1 MEGGQKVNINLDSPI
16 DIKSSDMLVPVDKPE
31 FEHNRQKYQGHTL
44 PSSLR
49 FEADGWA
56 AANDVYNFSADEGVI
71 HIEGTDW
78 TARKFR
84 LNNNAAY
91 LVEIYDGQNKLI
103 GNVCINVSNRIIET
117 NHINRDDIEVTDGD
131 NAVILSGTFNEH
143 EWTLEHSY
151 ALGEI
156 DGVQYPQYIFTSE
169 DEGALSCEVYID
181 DGVWKLAMLD
191 GSADNF
197 QKGSDYNTSGSGNT
211 VIRIFDNDTSEEI
224 NIVVWQ
230 AATIYNESDIQ
241 EEDYEMGY
249 YASSERGTSAIVHTF
264 NKGAVT
270 VQYNESFTE
279 DPDTVTINGIMNT
292 NKTVLVEDDNNI
304 HFTFKQLIS
313 PNITLNGSTGD
324 KTFFGLR
331 GFSQSDREPYLIGDA
346 PSGDLFVDNDI
357 EIDSEAANILTK
369 DTVLKTKGSFPIWS
383 TLDIKLPDAPFKIT
397 STNAKVLGSYIQ
409 ASLPDS
415 IVPEQRTTQTLSMLK
430 IYHNAAYIPEPIYQQ
445 GNVPGI
451 FNNTSTDDY
460 VDPGVATSK
469 WMPWTAQ
476 EGGRAD
482 TMTKAYGN
490 YRNGKQ
496 FDTNFFKYD
505 LDIFLCDIDPVV
517 WAQDTQTYIPDK
529 RDTYYLAIK
538 NTTTDNQHTV
548 DMKQS
553 LYNNIKTWLDQF
565 DGQIRSDGTDSAK
578 QDDGPI
584 FPGDTTTFDGPVYSI
599 DMRLNK
605 RLQKYIEEYNLAAQD
620 SASLRYTTLGL
631 TYKDAASF
639 AVYAEKGTPD
649 ADFNVD
655 LDNLPLTEVTLESNE
670 IKLHE
675 ESYDFYTKDF
685 SARYGMDETKDP
697 LEYPDAAISTITGDE
712 TFKVTCNRQFAQG
725 YTTYIEYEMPDETG
739 TSGASGASGE
749 PEPVPVTRRIMQ
761 TFGPEI
767 IVAVN
772 THDAYVTNKGPTIEP
787 IIEIDDSAFIS
798 KDVRLMRVPI
808 DKQILS
814 YLCQYVFPKLW
825 KYFIHY
831 AVGIAPIYNN
841 SFNPPQPL
849 NQWYIKTFGVDDF
862 TVDAF
867 NKFVTEHL
875 VFRINDISIN
885 PEYIKNTPSTV
896 LPLNVPTYISGI
908 PIVDMSDK
916 AYWVIHMGRDEGYRK
931 AVTSYVGADK
941 TPDNFK
947 AYAFFTA
954 PCMHTLA
961 KTCRFTVT
969 HTDDSHIDYLLNPA
983 PVMPDGS
990 NATHRALVPYD
1001 VVDTTGAVP
1010 YSPRFPS
1017 LLNTFKMYDAGG
1029 QVSYS
1034 GEYGPDGVE
1043 DDMQHM
1049 LPFFTATNN
1058 SNYFNNFTGT
1068 YKQSEEIGLL
1078 NGSIWQE
1085 FMSTAI
1091 FTQDGFNID
1100 ISGDNSV
1107 VQQGYGMLLPWLS
1120 QLEDG
1125 EVRVIYNGTGNKIW
1139 ATDADGPYL
1148 VFWAKKVNRNH
1159 FKFFM
1164 FQRCLLKSDITLQQ
1178 NTYKDFSKIAFNTV
1192 LDAEYLPY
1200 SLLADNVL
1208 KVHTEKITYNYA
1220 GHATESEIR
1229 LRSGIIGRSG
1239 ESVLPAS
1246 RGDFAG
1252 WSGDGYP
1259 VVVIDMIN
1267 TARSENNFDGVIYIR
1282 SLQEIQNGRLIY
1294 PKATDTVNKTVNA
1307 ERMFLTNS
1315 EYNELYHLKLYSNYA
1330 DNIASNG
1337 YKAILSIT
1345 ADYIMY
1351 QAFLQNI
1358 TKSITLGDSGIDIHD
1373 FFKYFYPDFATVPD
1387 VDTQVTPA
1395 VNTLI
1400 TTGADIGKLANP
1412 YQYIICRF
1420 NHTGQCILL
1429 QFNREPVDLN
1439 TEIGSNHDEYIG
1451 KYTTLRFITDVSDL
1465 TALATSTGGSR
1476 TVNED
1481 NTITYIFTAWNCSV
1495 TTEESGDVVLNYILV
1510 HHYDGN
1516 VAHDTTYK
1524 IAPLWD
1530 FAAIPEYYIAYRST
1544 DKQYAMPM
1552 SFTVNTSILYNC
1564 FGKILQLISDNAQIM
1579 FNCNNGIIT
1588 DIADYG
1594 NIFSIDTGSKVSSY
1608 KDDVFYVRSTDIDR
1622 QAGKFNVSFTYRVW
1636 CSIVAILRGVY
1647 KYGNAFDGGDN

>member
-71 HIEGTDW
+71 HIDGTDW

-117 NHINRDDIEVTDGD
+117 NHINRDDIEVIDDD
-131 NAVILSGTFNEH
+131 NSVILSGTFNEH
-143 EWTLEHSY
+143 NWMLEHSY

-156 DGVQYPQYIFTSE
+156 DGVQYPQYVFTSE
-169 DEGALSCEVYID
+169 DTGALSCEVYID
-181 DGVWKLAMLD
+181 DGEWSLAKLD

-249 YASSERGTSAIVHTF
+249 YASSEKGTSAILHTF

-270 VQYNESFTE
+270 VQYSESFTE
-279 DPDTVTINGIMNT
+279 DPDTVTINGITDT
-292 NKTVLVEDDNNI
+292 NKTVIIEDDNNI

-331 GFSQSDREPYLIGDA
+331 SFNQSDRESYLIQDA

-357 EIDSEAANILTK
+357 EIDSEVANILTK
-369 DTVLKTKGSFPIWS
+369 DTVLKLKGSFPIWS
-383 TLDIKLPDAPFKIT
+383 ALDIKLPDAPFKIT
-397 STNAKVLGSYIQ
+397 NTNAKVLGSYIQ

-415 IVPEQRTTQTLSMLK
+415 IVPAQRATQTLSMLR
-430 IYHNAAYIPEPIYQQ
+430 IYHNDAYIPEPIYQQ

-476 EGGRAD
+476 EGGRSD

-490 YRNGKQ
+490 YRNVQQ

-517 WAQDTQTYIPDK
+517 WAQDTQNYIPDK
-529 RDTYYLAIK
+529 KDTYYLALK

-548 DMKQS
+548 AMKQN
-553 LYNNIKTWLDQF
+553 LYTNIKTWLDRF

-578 QDDGPI
+578 QDNSPI
-584 FPGDTTTFDGPVYSI
+584 FPGDTETFNGPVYSI

-620 SASLRYTTLGL
+620 PASLKYTTLGL

-649 ADFNVD
+649 ADFSVD
-655 LDNLPLTEVTLESNE
+655 LDNIPLTEVTLASNE
-670 IKLHE
+670 IKLIE
-675 ESYDFYTKDF
+675 ESYDFYKKEFTAK
-685 SARYGMDETKDP
+685 YGMDETKDP
-697 LEYPDAAISTITGDE
+697 LTDPDASISTITGDE

-749 PEPVPVTRRIMQ
+749 PEPVPVTRRITQ

-772 THDAYVTNKGPTIEP
+772 THSAYITNKGPTIEP
-787 IIEIDDSAFIS
+787 VIELDDSAFIS
-798 KDVRLMRVPI
+798 KDVQLMRIPI
-808 DKQILS
+808 NKQILS

-831 AVGIAPIYNN
+831 AVSIAPIYNN
-841 SFNPPQPL
+841 SYNPPQPL

-862 TVDAF
+862 TVEAF

-885 PEYIKNTPSTV
+885 PEYIMNVQPSS
-896 LPLNVPTYISGI
+896 LPLNVRTYVVGI
-908 PIVDMSDK
+908 PIVNMSDN
-916 AYWVIHMGRDEGYRK
+916 AYWVISMGRDAGYCK
-931 AVTSYVGADK
+931 AVTSYIGADK
-941 TPDNFK
+941 TPDNFN

-954 PCMHTLA
+954 PCMHTLV

-969 HTDDSHIDYLLNPA
+969 HTDDSHIDYRLTPA
-983 PVMPDGS
+983 PVMPDGA
-990 NATHRALVPYD
+990 NATHRAMLAFD
-1001 VVDTTGAVP
+1001 TVDDTPNVP

-1017 LLNTFKMYDAGG
+1017 LRNTFKMYDAGG
-1029 QVSYS
+1029 QISYS
-1034 GEYGPDGVE
+1034 GEYGPDGTKPE
-1043 DDMQHM
+1043 LQYM
-1049 LPFFTATNN
+1049 LPFFTIINN

-1068 YKQSEEIGLL
+1068 YKQSEELGLL

-1085 FMSTAI
+1085 FMSTTI

-1120 QLEDG
+1120 QLNDG
-1125 EVRVIYNGTGNKIW
+1125 EVRVIYDGTGNKIW
-1139 ATDADGPYL
+1139 STDADGPYL

-1164 FQRCLLKSDITLQQ
+1164 FQRCLLKSDITTQQ
-1178 NTYKDFSKIAFNTV
+1178 STYKDFSSIDFNTA
-1192 LDAEYLPY
+1192 LDADYPSY
-1200 SLLADNVL
+1200 SMNDVL

-1220 GHATESEIR
+1220 GQAAESEIR
-1229 LRSGIIGRSG
+1229 LRNGIIGRAG
-1239 ESVLPAS
+1239 ETVAAS
-1246 RGDFAG
+1246 SRPDFAG

-1259 VVVIDMIN
+1259 VVVMDMQN
-1267 TARSENNFDGVIYIR
+1267 AARSENNFDGVIYIR
-1282 SLQEIQNGRLIY
+1282 SLPEIQNGLLVY
-1294 PKATDTVNKTVNA
+1294 PKATDTINKTVNA

-1315 EYNELYHLKLYSNYA
+1315 EGNELYRLKLYDNYK
-1330 DNIASNG
+1330 NNTASDA

-1373 FFKYFYPDFATVPD
+1373 FFKYFYPDFATVPA
-1387 VDTQVTPA
+1387 VDTLVTSA
-1395 VNTLI
+1395 DNTLI
-1400 TTGADIGKLANP
+1400 TTGVNIGKLSNP

-1420 NHTGQCILL
+1420 NNTDQCILL

-1439 TEIGSNHDEYIG
+1439 AEIGNNHDEYIG

-1465 TALATSTGGSR
+1465 TALATLAGGSR

-1481 NTITYIFTAWNCSV
+1481 STVTYVFTTWNCMV
-1495 TTEESGDVVLNYILV
+1495 TTEETGDTILNYILV
-1510 HHYDGN
+1510 HNYDSDS
-1516 VAHDTTYK
+1516 AHDTVYK

-1530 FAAIPEYYIAYRST
+1530 FANIPEYYIAYRST

-1552 SFTVNTSILYNC
+1552 SFTANTSILYNC

-1579 FNCNNGIIT
+1579 FNCNNSIIT
-1588 DIADYG
+1588 DIAEYG
-1594 NIFSIDTGSKVSSY
+1594 NTFSIDIGSKVSNY
-1608 KDDVFYVRSTDIDR
+1608 KDDVFYTRNTDIDR